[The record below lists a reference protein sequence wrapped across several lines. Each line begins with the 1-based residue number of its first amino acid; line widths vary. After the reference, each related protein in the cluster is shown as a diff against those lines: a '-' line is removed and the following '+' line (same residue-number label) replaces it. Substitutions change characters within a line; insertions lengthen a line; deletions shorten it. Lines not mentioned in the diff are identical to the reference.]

1 METQTRRPDFLG
13 KNSWH
18 EALQRNR
25 TFVPAEHYS
34 NLIQGTALVLHEAG
48 RSRFS
53 SSLPSPEFTKA
64 AAEQERCPGGQ
75 GQGLGMMFLDDYKI
89 NAASWPVHKA
99 QRPKRPHKALAS
111 SIQVVPKL
119 AP

>member
-1 METQTRRPDFLG
+1 MKQGDPVSAPRCQ
-13 KNSWH
+13 
-18 EALQRNR
+18 AL
-25 TFVPAEHYS
+25 
-34 NLIQGTALVLHEAG
+34 
-48 RSRFS
+48 S
-53 SSLPSPEFTKA
+53 SQKPLPSRNA
-64 AAEQERCPGGQ
+64 VQGGQ

-89 NAASWPVHKA
+89 NAASWPVHKV